1 MYVIGKLEERLVE
14 YTVINNIAILAFD
27 DGKANAVG
35 PQFLDDIDAGLDR
48 AQAEQVG
55 AVILRGRE
63 GIFSGGFD
71 LEEFK
76 KGVELGM
83 TMVGRGFDLLV
94 RLYSFPLPLVAACTG
109 HGVAMGA
116 FIIMAC
122 DSRIASR
129 GNFKISLPETAIG
142 MELTPL
148 LVALTTARIS
158 RQHRTRVALQSE
170 VYNPEQAVEAGFIDE
185 AVEADLLDARAMEV
199 ALKLANLPQAQYAAN
214 KLLIRANTLQ
224 AMNDDLAEMAKR

>member
-1 MYVIGKLEERLVE
+1 ME
-14 YTVINNIAILAFD
+14 YTVINNIATLTFD

-35 PQFLDDIDAGLDR
+35 PRFLDDVNAGLDR

-76 KGVELGM
+76 KGVERGM

-94 RLYSFPLPLVAACTG
+94 RLYSFPLPLIAACTG
-109 HGVAMGA
+109 HCVAMGA
-116 FIIMAC
+116 FIVMAC
-122 DSRIASR
+122 DSRIGSQ

-148 LVALTTARIS
+148 LLALTTARIS
-158 RQHRTRVALQSE
+158 RQHMTRVALQSE

-185 AVEADLLDARAMEV
+185 AVAAGLLDARTMEV
-199 ALKLANLPQAQYAAN
+199 ALKLASLPQAQYAAN
-214 KLLIRANTLQ
+214 KLSIRANTLRT
-224 AMNDDLAEMAKR
+224 MNDNLAEMAKR

>member
-1 MYVIGKLEERLVE
+1 ME
-14 YTVINNIAILAFD
+14 YTVINNIATLTFD

-35 PQFLDDIDAGLDR
+35 PQFLDDINTGLDR

-122 DSRIASR
+122 DSRIGSR

-142 MELTPL
+142 MALTPL
-148 LVALTTARIS
+148 VLALTAARIS
-158 RQHRTRVALQSE
+158 RQHMTRVALQSE

-214 KLLIRANTLQ
+214 KLSIRANTLQ
-224 AMNDDLAEMAKR
+224 AMNDDLAEMTKR

>member
-1 MYVIGKLEERLVE
+1 ME
-14 YTVINNIAILAFD
+14 YTVINNIATLTFD

-35 PQFLDDIDAGLDR
+35 PRFLDDVNAGLDR

-83 TMVGRGFDLLV
+83 TMVERGFDLLV
-94 RLYSFPLPLVAACTG
+94 RLCSFPLPLIAACTG
-109 HGVAMGA
+109 HCVAMGA
-116 FIIMAC
+116 FIVMAC
-122 DSRIASR
+122 DSRIGSQ

-148 LVALTTARIS
+148 LLALTTARIS
-158 RQHRTRVALQSE
+158 RQHMTRVALQSE

-185 AVEADLLDARAMEV
+185 AVAAGLLDARTMEV
-199 ALKLANLPQAQYAAN
+199 ALKLASLPQAQYAAN
-214 KLLIRANTLQ
+214 KLSIRANTLRT
-224 AMNDDLAEMAKR
+224 MNDNLAEMAKR

>member
-1 MYVIGKLEERLVE
+1 ME
-14 YTVINNIAILAFD
+14 YTVINNIAILTFD

-35 PQFLDDIDAGLDR
+35 PRFLDDINAGLDR

-76 KGVELGM
+76 KGVEIGM
-83 TMVGRGFDLLV
+83 TMVGRGFELLV

-122 DSRIASR
+122 DSRIGSR

-148 LVALTTARIS
+148 LVELTAARIS
-158 RQHRTRVALQSE
+158 RQHITRVALQSE

-214 KLLIRANTLQ
+214 KLSIRADTLQ
-224 AMNDDLAEMAKR
+224 AMNDDLAGMAKR

>member
-1 MYVIGKLEERLVE
+1 ME
-14 YTVINNIAILAFD
+14 YTVINNIATLTFD

-35 PQFLDDIDAGLDR
+35 PRFLDDVNAGLDR

-94 RLYSFPLPLVAACTG
+94 RLYSFPLPLIAACTG
-109 HGVAMGA
+109 HCVAMGA
-116 FIIMAC
+116 FIVMAC
-122 DSRIASR
+122 DSRIGSQ

-148 LVALTTARIS
+148 LLALTTARIS
-158 RQHRTRVALQSE
+158 RQHMTRVALQSE

-185 AVEADLLDARAMEV
+185 AVAAGLLDARTMEV
-199 ALKLANLPQAQYAAN
+199 ALKLASLPQAQYAAN
-214 KLLIRANTLQ
+214 KLSIRANTLRT
-224 AMNDDLAEMAKR
+224 MNDNLAEMAKR